1 MQDVTVPVNRALR
14 GEESEGAK
22 ILQTPAVSQ
31 ESSHCAKKKCGFFF
45 FFTFPKLPLLQHFV
59 I

>member
-1 MQDVTVPVNRALR
+1 MQDVTVTVPRALR
-14 GEESEGAK
+14 GEESKGAK

-31 ESSHCAKKKCGFFF
+31 EPSHF